1 MDRTFQ
7 KRVTFVFGIVL
18 AVAMAASLILPLL
31 SQNVVTQNL
40 QPTVAPTATPL
51 PPVQDVSEVTFDE
64 PYLHP
69 SGLFTISLPT
79 DWTVQNTSNNTS
91 EAQVSLQHG
100 PSNSITEVR
109 LLAPTVELSS
119 LEDLNDVF
127 NEGWLASTWRSY
139 TSWEETTRR
148 VEDGHHIMSFNLELG
163 RQNYIS
169 RQEAWYDDNWIYVVR
184 VITPANGAD
193 ILRHVLQGVGD
204 SLEANAQFIGTPIE
218 WNSYFDDSTQHIIR
232 YPGDFQVTDAAD
244 GAPATIAADAT
255 TLRVETQSGSITDED
270 AARAWVTDWRSSA
283 EVQSVEFVEKDRYNG
298 YLVSYTL
305 PTLDGEPQSGLVMLL
320 NGINDQLHVANLSV
334 EGTEADLLDAEE
346 NTLNRQY
353 RNIIDTFTL
362 LPDMQVAATE

>member
-31 SQNVVTQNL
+31 SQNVVTQNT
-40 QPTVAPTATPL
+40 QPTVVPTATPL

-109 LLAPTVELSS
+109 LLAPEAELTS
-119 LEDLNDVF
+119 LEDLDEVF
-127 NEGWLASTWRSY
+127 NDGWLSSTWRSY

-163 RQNYIS
+163 TQNYIS

-193 ILRHVLQGVGD
+193 ILRHVLQGVGE
-204 SLEANAQFIGTPIE
+204 SLEANTQFIGTPLE
-218 WNSYFDDSTQHIIR
+218 WNSYFDETTQHIIR
-232 YPGDFQVTDAAD
+232 YPGAFQVTDAAD
-244 GAPATIAADAT
+244 GAPATIVADAT
-255 TLRVETQSGSITDED
+255 TLRIETQDGSIADED
-270 AARAWVTDWRSSA
+270 AARAWVMDWRGNA
-283 EVQSVEFVEKDRYNG
+283 EVQSVEIVEKDRYNG
-298 YLVSYTL
+298 YVVSYTL
-305 PTLDGEPQSGLVMLL
+305 PTLDGEPESGLVMLL
-320 NGINDQLHVANLSV
+320 NGINDQLHIANLQV
-334 EGTEADLLDAEE
+334 NGIAEDLLMVSED
-346 NTLNRQY
+346 TMDSQY
-353 RNIIDTFTL
+353 RDIIETFTL
-362 LPDMQVAATE
+362 LPDMQVAANE